1 MKIST
6 YDIKNP
12 PTLDDF
18 VIGTD
23 SPNSNKTKNFRIGDI
38 VGLIGGATDYYFNRE
53 GTPYTNMTQVLAE
66 ISPGNRFPGQVVNI
80 AGVDYYYLGTSYVIK
95 PVYDYWVLRSG
106 STTVIN
112 NGYLYNWFAMTNAS
126 PLCTANAHV
135 PTKAEWAVLFSYVGY
150 GNINSLKEVGTV
162 HWGIGNNGTD
172 SYGFCALPSGILS
185 AVGVGP
191 RTTDVFTALGT
202 DFMALYPDVFDT
214 YTADGFDFSTTV
226 EDNNS
231 AKICAMPVRLIVDTP
246 VEVVENIGEYYGN
259 DGTKYKCV
267 LIGSQWW
274 TAENLIETKYRDGS
288 AIPLVV
294 SSPGANLS
302 TGARYNYDN
311 DETNSITATTNDL
324 EVPVHQ
330 VVEFI
335 ADDNIAL
342 ELVKEDGVVKLTV
355 KQVAGT
361 SEVDHVAVFN
371 DIEGKTVKST
381 RNIIDARGQ
390 NTIDAL
396 ADGDNVTDGLDVT
409 AEGDNSFAIVGKA
422 SKVPITACSLDT
434 APSGYKLAYAMRG
447 NSANMTGDGEAI
459 AGYGIKHS
467 AFIPV
472 NGWTDPALS
481 EREGAFWV
489 AVIVT
494 NTAGAEDVDMEYWG
508 LRAGT
513 MTKQLTITHLGAIV
527 PNP

>member
-191 RTTDVFTALGT
+191 FTTDVFTALGT

-335 ADDNIAL
+335 AEDNIDID
-342 ELVKEDGVVKLTV
+342 LVEESGIIKVTV
-355 KQVAGT
+355 KQVTGT
-361 SEVDHVAVFN
+361 SKVDHISVF
-371 DIEGKTVKST
+371 DDTEAKTLKST
-381 RNIIDARGQ
+381 SA
-390 NTIDAL
+390 TIDDQGQVVITATADENSYSVAL
-396 ADGDNVTDGLDVT
+396 AAIAEGDDSYALFGAAKKMPVQGANLDVT
-409 AEGDNSFAIVGKA
+409 PNTIKTGMSIRGDSAHMEGDGKA
-422 SKVPITACSLDT
+422 V
-434 APSGYKLAYAMRG
+434 SGYGLAY
-447 NSANMTGDGEAI
+447 DF
-459 AGYGIKHS
+459 
-467 AFIPV
+467 FIPV
-472 NGWTDPALS
+472 QGWTNPVLS
-481 EREGAFWV
+481 EKLGARIV
-489 AVIVT
+489 AKLIT
-494 NTAGAEDVDMEYWG
+494 NTEGAEDVDIEVWG
-508 LRAGT
+508 MKAGT
-513 MTKQLTITHLGAIV
+513 LTLQATITHLGAIV